1 MSISSQFILFIY
13 PLLFNFTRFKDLEEG
28 ILPVEEGEEETGDA
42 LSKRDLSL
50 AVQQLESLETG
61 KKKKRKKKKKKSQGD
76 TIGKYNISIY
86 CNQSSI
92 VMM

>member
-28 ILPVEEGEEETGDA
+28 ILPVEEEEEETGDA

-61 KKKKRKKKKKKSQGD
+61 KKKKRKKKKKSQGD

-86 CNQSSI
+86 RNQSSI